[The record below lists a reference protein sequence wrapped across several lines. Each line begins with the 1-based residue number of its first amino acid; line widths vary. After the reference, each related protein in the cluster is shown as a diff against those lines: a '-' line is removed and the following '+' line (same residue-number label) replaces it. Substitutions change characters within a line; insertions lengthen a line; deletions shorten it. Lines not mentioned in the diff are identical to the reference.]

1 MKAKVRFIAVLLAIL
16 TLCSCAKPVQPTQ
29 AESTAEQSS
38 VPTAEITA
46 IPTIEPTVEPTSKPA
61 ALPSA
66 EPTAEQIETSD
77 AILDNTAQADEAEPL
92 YTGIPVYDR
101 EYMVEN
107 MNEINALLYEQDWTS
122 AYIYSEYRSEYTDRL
137 YAAAKSVFAEMPPFI
152 IFASPSPQNAD
163 KDVFSSNVI
172 NDHDINNEAY
182 AAHIMYRMITKYY
195 WKCPNRYKHLIWT
208 ILPDEDI
215 RALMKI
221 CFADFT
227 DDMPLPD
234 INKARYYNEDQF
246 IHTEDGFRY
255 YIEDDSK
262 DQNPPTT
269 NTLVLDMDFDTLD
282 GYEDKEVFY
291 LLLVTFSGFESYNY
305 MNGQRV
311 WLVKNDE
318 PDALGC
324 NWRIAKVVTLPS
336 SVNSAGFGEYD
347 ESDCC

>member
-1 MKAKVRFIAVLLAIL
+1 MKATVRFIAALLAIL
-16 TLCSCAKPVQPTQ
+16 ALCSCTKPVQPTE
-29 AESTAEQSS
+29 AESIAAQSS
-38 VPTAEITA
+38 VPTAEV
-46 IPTIEPTVEPTSKPA
+46 TVEPTAK
-61 ALPSA
+61 PSA
-66 EPTAEQIETSD
+66 EPSSEPTAEQSETPAAD
-77 AILDNTAQADEAEPL
+77 LDNDTQTDNTESL
-92 YTGIPVYDR
+92 YMGRVVYDR

-122 AYIYSEYRSEYTDRL
+122 AYIYSEYKSEYTDRL

-152 IFASPSPQNAD
+152 IFASPSSKNAD
-163 KDVFSSNVI
+163 KDVFSSNAI

-182 AAHIMYRMITKYY
+182 AAHIMYRMITRYY

-208 ILPDEDI
+208 ILSDEDI

-255 YIEDDSK
+255 YIKNNSAEQDPS
-262 DQNPPTT
+262 TT
-269 NTLVLDMDFDTLD
+269 NTLVLDMDFDTLE

-291 LLLVTFSGFESYNY
+291 LLLVTFSGYEGYNY
-305 MNGQRV
+305 MNGKRV

-318 PDALGC
+318 PDVLGC

-336 SVNSAGFGEYD
+336 SENSAGFGEYD